1 MMLAVILLL
10 VAGAVIFIAYTFMGG
25 VGDSTRSRLE
35 RYTKETA
42 RPMGDSIVAQELKP
56 KTSVFENVD
65 KAIEKQDFFTRIQ
78 NELNKADAKL
88 KVSEY
93 LSMRFVFATLFA
105 LLLSIKFGLIGAG
118 GGAFLG
124 WMIPRIQIG
133 RMQKKRQRTFQ
144 DQIGDTL
151 QAVSGA
157 LKSGNSFLQALE
169 FVAREARPP
178 MSIEVGRILRETALG
193 MSVDESLLSLCKRME
208 SDDFDLVVTSVLI
221 QRQTGGNLAEVL
233 DSIAFTIRERIKL
246 KRQVMALT
254 AMGRLSG
261 MVVSVLPI
269 GLMIILYMLNKEFM
283 MPLFTTLY
291 GKIMLGI
298 GAFNMTTGILI
309 IKKVI
314 TIEV

>member
-1 MMLAVILLL
+1 MLILILLL
-10 VAGAVIFIAYTFMGG
+10 VVGAVAFAAYTFMGG
-25 VGDSTRSRLE
+25 AQDSARQRLK
-35 RYTKETA
+35 RYT
-42 RPMGDSIVAQELKP
+42 QEAPKAEPGVIPLADAKP
-56 KTSVFENVD
+56 KGNVFENVD

-78 NELNKADAKL
+78 HELNKADVKL

-93 LSMRFVFATLFA
+93 LSIRFVCATLFA
-105 LLLSIKFGLIGAG
+105 LILFLKFGLLGAG
-118 GGAFLG
+118 GGGFLG
-124 WMIPRIQIG
+124 WIIPRIQVG
-133 RMQKKRQRTFQ
+133 RLQKKRQHAFQ

-151 QAVSGA
+151 TSISGA

-193 MSVDESLLSLCKRME
+193 MQVDESLQSLCKRME
-208 SDDFDLVVTSVLI
+208 SDDFELVVTSVLI

-269 GLMIILYMLNKEFM
+269 GLMVVLYFLNKEFM

-298 GAFNMTTGILI
+298 GGFNMTTGVLI
-309 IKKVI
+309 IRKVI
-314 TIEV
+314 TIDV

>member
-1 MMLAVILLL
+1 MTLVLISLL
-10 VAGAVIFIAYTFMGG
+10 VAGAVIFMVYTFMGG
-25 VGDSTRSRLE
+25 GGDSARKRLQ
-35 RYTKETA
+35 RFTKDAPNAPGTA
-42 RPMGDSIVAQELKP
+42 AIAAELKP
-56 KTSVFENVD
+56 KSSVFENVD

-78 NELNKADAKL
+78 IELNKADAKL
-88 KVSEY
+88 KVSEF
-93 LSMRFVFATLFA
+93 LAMRFVMASFLA
-105 LLLSIKFGLIGAG
+105 LLLFLKFGFLGMG

-124 WMIPRIQIG
+124 WFIPRIQIG
-133 RMQKKRQRTFQ
+133 RMQKKRQRKFQ

-151 QAVSGA
+151 QAISGA

-261 MVVSVLPI
+261 MVVSVLPL